1 MMKLHENKI
10 FSDDFIKSWS
20 EGDIVDVEKLY
31 LLNEARNNQFLEMC
45 KDFIE
50 YVLDEENEENEEDEE
65 ND

>member
-10 FSDDFIKSWS
+10 FSDEFIRDWS
-20 EGDIVDVEKLY
+20 EGKIVDVEKLY
-31 LLNEARNNQFLEMC
+31 LFNEGRNNQFLEMC

-50 YVLDEENEENEEDEE
+50 YVLEEEDEEDEE